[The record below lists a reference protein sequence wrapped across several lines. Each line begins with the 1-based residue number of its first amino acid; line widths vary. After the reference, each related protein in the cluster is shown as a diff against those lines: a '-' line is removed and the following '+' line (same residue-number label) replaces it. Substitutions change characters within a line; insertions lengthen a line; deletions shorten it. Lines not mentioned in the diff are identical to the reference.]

1 MTVISLEPIARDARC
16 RSLMGRLRFG
26 GVARVDPPEHVWYE
40 FRGGQYD
47 GAATQ
52 GLNDYVYETARGE
65 FHTIATFE
73 GFVTLDGVVHARRGR
88 PQDLPPFFKYDV
100 RPHVIKDGFRSTE
113 RNPYR
118 MGIDFEATVQG
129 DEMEVAMF
137 VVNFD
142 APGFHGLYYDRIRTD
157 WHAYNETH
165 KAFTKA
171 VTAWIDWAGM
181 RAVDPRRAVHNLV
194 VNEFAATKDALS
206 AEFASAMDG
215 VDYSAEIAEYATLGF
230 NLPPYRHQ
238 VEAVRRM
245 LRMERPREREG
256 VQLTPM
262 CLYDPATGTMIRA
275 EANVK
280 GGMCCLDVGLG
291 KTMICVMLAAARL
304 NRLTLRERVTYRD
317 GLDLQGTVVLVPPHL
332 LEQWSREI
340 VVYQPAATV
349 VKWSRAQTIER
360 CAAADFVLVSRTDVK
375 RLGAVKAF
383 ALVIDECHTLP
394 PIPAQHEIDAHFRW
408 NVSAT
413 PQRYQHDVKASFNN
427 PLHAVGLRVLDMV
440 SCAKM
445 PGALSSWMRDHMLF
459 LGQSAVADLLP
470 AIVEE
475 TVDVPIDDEF
485 ALNVARSE
493 GYAPRAKRDAYF
505 LQWRIAQGAYA
516 LPKEETIVYK
526 PPAKLALEDL
536 PTVFGDVP
544 DDCPICLDPMEA
556 DRVRTLCNHD
566 FCLECLVAGTATNG
580 SCPMCRRPRVIT
592 GLRRVTAD
600 AASSSAAPEPAKP
613 AGLEDDHVY
622 TFTHKIRAA
631 ADLVAANERKA
642 IVFVDNVVCLN
653 MTKVV
658 FQERGIGAVIV
669 QKGPKVVD
677 RLVDKFVRDDAV
689 RCMILD
695 MTRINDGLNLTVADL
710 VVFVNEPKSDAI
722 KTQAIGRCARLGQV
736 SEAVRVVKLT

>member
-16 RSLMGRLRFG
+16 RSLLGRLRFG
-26 GVARVDPPEHVWYE
+26 GVARVNPPEHVWYE
-40 FRGGQYD
+40 FKGGHYD

-52 GLNDYVYETARGE
+52 GLKDYVYEVARGE
-65 FHTIATFE
+65 FCTMTSFE
-73 GFVTLDGVVHARRGR
+73 GFTTLDGVFHALIGR
-88 PQDLPPFFKYDV
+88 PQDLPPFLKYDV
-100 RPHVIKDGFRSTE
+100 RPHVIKEWNSAE

-129 DEMEVAMF
+129 AEMDVAMY
-137 VVNFD
+137 VVNYD
-142 APGFHGLYYDRIRTD
+142 ASGFHGLYYDRVRTE
-157 WHAYNETH
+157 WHIYNETH

-171 VTAWIDWAGM
+171 VTAWIEWTGM
-181 RAVDPRRAVHNLV
+181 RVVEPHRAMHHLMVA
-194 VNEFAATKDALS
+194 EFAATKEAMS
-206 AEFASAMDG
+206 VEFTDAMDG
-215 VDYSAEIAEYATLGF
+215 VNYSAYIEEFASLGF
-230 NLPPYRHQ
+230 KLTPYRHQ

-245 LRMERPREREG
+245 LRMERPRELSG
-256 VQLTPM
+256 VRLTPE
-262 CLYDPATGTMIRA
+262 CLYDPATGAMIRA
-275 EANVK
+275 EAAVK

-304 NRLTLRERVTYRD
+304 NRLTLQERMTYRD
-317 GLDLQGTVVLVPPHL
+317 GLDLQGTVVIVPAHL
-332 LEQWSREI
+332 LEQWGREI
-340 VVYQPAATV
+340 VVYQPAAKV
-349 VKWSRAQTIER
+349 ARWNAADR
-360 CAAADFVLVSRTDVK
+360 AAADFVLVSRTDVK

-427 PLHAVGLRVLDMV
+427 PLHAVGMRVLDMA
-440 SCAKM
+440 SCAKI
-445 PGALSSWMRDHMLF
+445 PGSVSAWMRDHMLF

-475 TVDVPIDDEF
+475 TVVVPFDDDE
-485 ALNVARSE
+485 NTINIARSVAHE
-493 GYAPRAKRDAYF
+493 PRSQRDALF
-505 LQWRIAQGAYA
+505 LQWRVAQGAYC
-516 LPKEETIVYK
+516 LPKKDVVYK
-526 PPAKLALEDL
+526 PPPKLNIDDL
-536 PTVFGDVP
+536 PTVYGDEP
-544 DDCPICLDPMEA
+544 DDCPICLEPMEY

-566 FCLECLVAGTATNG
+566 FCLDCLIAGTAING
-580 SCPMCRRPRVIT
+580 SCPMCRRPRVT
-592 GLRRVTAD
+592 KGLRRVTAG
-600 AASSSAAPEPAKP
+600 AASGSAAPPEPPKEPVP
-613 AGLEDDHVY
+613 AVDEYVY

-631 ADLVAANERKA
+631 ADLVAGNARKA
-642 IVFVDNVVCLN
+642 IVFVDNLSCLM
-653 MTKVV
+653 MTKAV
-658 FQERGIGAVIV
+658 FQQRGVGAVIV

-710 VVFVNEPKSDAI
+710 VVFINEPKSDAI

-736 SEAVRVVKLT
+736 SEAVRVVKLA